1 MIESRAALEKL
12 FSPIKIG
19 SMELKNRIVM
29 PPMTTVLGGADGE
42 VTDRFIDFYAA
53 RARGGAALITAEA
66 VDVHPYTH
74 NLSLGDRGFT
84 AIYDDRFIPGL
95 KRLTD
100 TIHVDRHSVSTS
112 SKGKVVPR
120 RVSEV
125 GRPADRVIVRPI
137 RDPDLGDPGTER

>member
-1 MIESRAALEKL
+1 MTVPPMPTAADGPSQTGQFDVYAQL
-12 FSPIKIG
+12 
-19 SMELKNRIVM
+19 LKNRIVM

-66 VDVHPYTH
+66 ADVHPYTH

-95 KRLTD
+95 KRFTEPPP
-100 TIHVDRHSVSTS
+100 RHPDSLPL
-112 SKGKVVPR
+112 PR
-120 RVSEV
+120 SLPRVQPLRSP
-125 GRPADRVIVRPI
+125 RSPRSRSDQW
-137 RDPDLGDPGTER
+137 